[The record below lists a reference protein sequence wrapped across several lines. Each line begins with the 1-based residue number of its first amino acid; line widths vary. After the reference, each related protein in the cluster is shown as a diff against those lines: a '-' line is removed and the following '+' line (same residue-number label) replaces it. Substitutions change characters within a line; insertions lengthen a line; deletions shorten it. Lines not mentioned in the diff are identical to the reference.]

1 MSRGQAIGATGQ
13 GCGAATFRHVHFSLR
28 RNGGD
33 VPISG
38 LNIGG
43 HTVHAKP
50 GNYEGYWI
58 RNSDGVRVSEAVGVN
73 ARYCLT
79 SLGVG

>member
-1 MSRGQAIGATGQ
+1 
-13 GCGAATFRHVHFSLR
+13 
-28 RNGGD
+28 